1 MSSDDEMSGGGT
13 DRADGIARLLRAAG
27 RRDGPP
33 PGSRDRTFQV
43 AHDVWLRSLRQRR
56 RRRWHAASLAA
67 ACATV
72 AITALWWWHR
82 PELQAPVVAHIERG
96 VGVMQARLPEHDD
109 WADATPA
116 TAGLP
121 AGGALRTAAAAR
133 AALRFAGGTSV
144 RLDHATEIMF
154 LSAHALRLVAGRVY
168 VDTGARTSGPAFRI
182 ETAGGS
188 VRDVGTQFEVLYDA
202 GTCRIRVRE
211 GRIVA
216 DMPGGDR
223 VDGAAGQ
230 ELLSRAGRPFTR
242 SAIDVRD
249 GAWSWIEAAAV
260 APATEGQPIQVVLDW
275 VARETRRS
283 IRFESAQ
290 LERRAAQ
297 AVLHGSIRDLAPLE
311 ALRVT
316 LASLD
321 LDYTVT
327 QDGALLIRSRASAP

>member
-1 MSSDDEMSGGGT
+1 MSTDDEMSGGGT

-33 PGSRDRTFQV
+33 PGSDDRTFQV
-43 AHDVWLRSLRQRR
+43 AHEVWRRSLRQRR
-56 RRRWHAASLAA
+56 RRRWRAASLAA
-67 ACATV
+67 ACAGV

-82 PELQAPVVAHIERG
+82 PEPPAPVVAHIERS
-96 VGVMQARLPEHDD
+96 VGAMQVRHAERGD
-109 WADATPA
+109 WADATPV
-116 TAGLP
+116 TTGLP
-121 AGGALRTAAAAR
+121 AGSTLRTAAAAR
-133 AALRFAGGTSV
+133 TALRFAGGASV
-144 RLDHATEIMF
+144 RLDHATEIVF

-168 VDTGARTSGPAFRI
+168 VDTGARSKGPAFRI

-188 VRDVGTQFEVLYDA
+188 VRDVGTQFEVLYDT

-211 GRIVA
+211 GRVIA
-216 DMPGGDR
+216 DGPGGGR

-249 GAWSWIEAAAV
+249 GEWSWIESIAV
-260 APATEGQPIQVVLDW
+260 VPATDGQPIRVVLDW
-275 VARETRRS
+275 VSRETRRS
-283 IRFESAQ
+283 IRFATPE

-297 AVLHGSIRDLAPLE
+297 AVLHGSIRDLSPLE

-321 LDYTVT
+321 LDYTVM
-327 QDGALLIRSRASAP
+327 QDGALLIRPRDSAP